1 MRIIEKNGQI
11 FLQGVV
17 CFDLERTLDCGQ
29 CFRWKLCPD
38 GFWEGIG
45 SGNFCR
51 IKQERTVLTFT
62 HTSRQLIR
70 DFWIPSGLHRASVC
84 CVRIHGKLYALL
96 LSVKTIISPVSAVL

>member
-38 GFWEGIG
+38 GFGKGLAAEISAG
-45 SGNFCR
+45 SNR
-51 IKQERTVLTFT
+51 NVLF
-62 HTSRQLIR
+62 
-70 DFWIPSGLHRASVC
+70 
-84 CVRIHGKLYALL
+84 
-96 LSVKTIISPVSAVL
+96 

>member
-70 DFWIPSGLHRASVC
+70 DFWIPYFGLDED
-84 CVRIHGKLYALL
+84 Y
-96 LSVKTIISPVSAVL
+96 AVLCQDFC

>member
-17 CFDLERTLDCGQ
+17 CFDLDRTLDCGQ

-70 DFWIPSGLHRASVC
+70 DFWIPYCRFMP
-84 CVRIHGKLYALL
+84 RFLL
-96 LSVKTIISPVSAVL
+96 

>member
-51 IKQERTVLTFT
+51 IKHSLSSSASSI
-62 HTSRQLIR
+62 SRI
-70 DFWIPSGLHRASVC
+70 A
-84 CVRIHGKLYALL
+84 
-96 LSVKTIISPVSAVL
+96 